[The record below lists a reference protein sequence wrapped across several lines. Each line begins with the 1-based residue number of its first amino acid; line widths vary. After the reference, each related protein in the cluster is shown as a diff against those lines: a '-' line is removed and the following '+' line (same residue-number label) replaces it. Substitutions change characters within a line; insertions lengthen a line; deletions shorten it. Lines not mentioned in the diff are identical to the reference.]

1 MAKKHKKESRIS
13 VKKKR
18 WYSVKAPKVLNN
30 VAVGET
36 PSADPGLLE
45 GRVLSMNLSNVVRN
59 IKKNNLVVKF
69 KIIEIKGNECVTDFV
84 GYEIVP
90 AHVKRL
96 VKRSKCRIDDSFVVE
111 SKDKKSVRVKPLLL
125 TRDKTCNSVL
135 SSLRKT
141 AKEHLTK
148 KLASMDYN
156 EFLNK
161 LLVGDIQ
168 RELKGNLKKVY
179 PLSIVEIR
187 ALKLL

>member
-1 MAKKHKKESRIS
+1 MAKKYKKESRIS

-18 WYSVKAPKVLNN
+18 WYSVQAPKVLNN
-30 VAVGET
+30 VVVGET
-36 PSADPGLLE
+36 PSADPALLE
-45 GRVLSMNLSNVVRN
+45 GRVVSINMSNVMRN

-69 KIIEIKGNECVTDFV
+69 KIIEVKGNECLTDFV

-96 VKRSKCRIDDSFVVE
+96 VKRAKCRVDDSFVIN
-111 SKDKKSVRVKPLLL
+111 SKDGKKVRIKPLLL
-125 TRDKTCNSVL
+125 TRDKTYNSVL

-141 AKEHLTK
+141 AKELLTK

-161 LLVGDIQ
+161 LIVGDVQ

-187 ALKLL
+187 ALKLV